1 MTSLM
6 RGVVQRGTAASA
18 SKLGWPMGGKTGT
31 TDDYGDAWFIG
42 FDPDITVGVWVGHD
56 ERKPIGHNET
66 GGVAALPI
74 WIEFMR
80 AYIETRD
87 PKNPPEFIA
96 PGNIVFVPVNAS
108 SGSVAEEGA
117 TGINEAFISGTQPGT
132 AFPH

>member
-1 MTSLM
+1 M
-6 RGVVQRGTAASA
+6 
-18 SKLGWPMGGKTGT
+18 
-31 TDDYGDAWFIG
+31 
-42 FDPDITVGVWVGHD
+42 WVGHD

-87 PKNPPEFIA
+87 PKNPPDFIP
-96 PGNIVFVPVNAS
+96 PGNIVFLPVEREQRHA
-108 SGSVAEEGA
+108 GREGA